1 LGNRQINREIQKDNE
16 KTMTDQDHI
25 AALEETVGL
34 AAACTV
40 TPFWVDKER
49 TEPMA
54 PSFRW
59 LMNTA
64 PGAP

>member
-34 AAACTV
+34 A
-40 TPFWVDKER
+40 
-49 TEPMA
+49 
-54 PSFRW
+54 
-59 LMNTA
+59 TA
-64 PGAP
+64 